1 MYNIYYFQDN
11 SAGEL
16 GIIKGR
22 LYRLKLMDKFLFILN
37 KNNSSEINLSRVES
51 YYFFTMFSE
60 NETVPENRKIFDYH
74 MNNKLLNLLNN
85 SKHAKL
91 DYILDE
97 KMINTQKNETRY
109 FIKLYP

>member
-1 MYNIYYFQDN
+1 
-11 SAGEL
+11 
-16 GIIKGR
+16 
-22 LYRLKLMDKFLFILN
+22 
-37 KNNSSEINLSRVES
+37 
-51 YYFFTMFSE
+51 
-60 NETVPENRKIFDYH
+60 